1 MGTDLHTILVS
12 SAAVFGLL
20 GLSWAWARRRRP
32 DLRGTLRVGM
42 DLFVPCLAFTS
53 ILDSR
58 IDAGAVA
65 IAAGATAIQ
74 IGLGLAAG
82 WALILLLGWRQKRE
96 LMMPIAFVNA
106 ANLPFPLLLANFGT
120 DGLAIGVVCYTVMN
134 LTVYPAGVLL
144 LRERTELKRAFAEPA
159 LWATVAA
166 GLLRLLHV
174 RPPEVLMVG
183 ARLAAAGA
191 VPIML
196 VLFGDALAR
205 TRLGSIRFAAP
216 AVLVRFLSGALA
228 LWVTLRFLQPDGLLR
243 QVLILYALLPPA
255 MVNVI
260 LVQNAGRD
268 EEATAATV
276 LLGTLVAV
284 ILLPILLA
292 LGR

>member
-1 MGTDLHTILVS
+1 MGSDLRTILVS

-32 DLRGTLRVGM
+32 DLRGTLRAGM
-42 DLFVPCLAFTS
+42 DIFVPCLAFTS
-53 ILDSR
+53 VLDSR
-58 IDAGAVA
+58 IDATAVA
-65 IAAGATAIQ
+65 TAAGATAVQ
-74 IGLGLAAG
+74 IGLGLLAG
-82 WALILLLGWRQKRE
+82 WALIGLAGWRQKRE
-96 LMMPIAFVNA
+96 LLMPVAFVNA

-144 LRERTELKRAFAEPA
+144 LRERSELKQAFREPA
-159 LWATVAA
+159 LWATIAA
-166 GLLRLLHV
+166 GLLRLLQV

-191 VPIML
+191 VPVML
-196 VLFGDALAR
+196 VLFGDALSR

-216 AVLVRFLSGALA
+216 AVLARYLSGALA
-228 LWVTLRFLQPDGLLR
+228 LWVTLRFLQPEGMLR

-276 LLGTLVAV
+276 LLGTLIAV
-284 ILLPILLA
+284 VLLPVLLA
-292 LGR
+292 IGR